1 MFKFKKSITLL
12 LSALLVTL
20 GAATV
25 ATSEAIAAD
34 EPPFSA
40 NASYTGKD
48 TNGLHHVQISWD
60 NLGDAA
66 QYYNVYRYPTLY
78 PWGGESVQGCTNLT
92 TTSCAGV
99 SVEKGQFRYIV
110 KAKLAD
116 GREISNQSGNTLVD
130 IHNYTGAPATPEIYT
145 TSTTPR
151 TYIIGFNITSGN
163 NADIWELYENGVLV
177 NLFQGFLLENGQ
189 EPQHASRTFYDKA
202 SGTYQYVIKLSNA
215 YGTAFSQS
223 ITVVVP

>member
-1 MFKFKKSITLL
+1 MFKLKKTIIWAIT
-12 LSALLVTL
+12 AVLVTL
-20 GAATV
+20 GAAAT
-25 ATSEAIAAD
+25 ATSKAVAAVD
-34 EPPFSA
+34 PPFTA
-40 NASYTGKD
+40 NATYTGKD

-60 NLGDAA
+60 NLGDNA

-78 PWGGESVQGCTNLT
+78 PWGGEAVQGCTNLT
-92 TTSCAGV
+92 TTSCESL

-110 KAKLAD
+110 KAKLVD

-130 IHNYTGAPATPEIYT
+130 IHSYTGAPATPVIYT
-145 TSTTPR
+145 TSTAPR
-151 TYIIGFNITSGN
+151 TYTVGFNITSGN

-189 EPQHASRTFYDKA
+189 EPQHASRTFYDKS

-215 YGTAFSQS
+215 YGTAVSQT